1 MYSCS
6 WDHSLKEWDVE
17 VRTIRHFFL
26 LSFLLLLFLLQLFG
40 CPVCVSIGKC
50 CRFNTAAMYRVR

>member
-17 VRTIRHFFL
+17 VRTIRHFFVIVIL
-26 LSFLLLLFLLQLFG
+26 VAAALLQLFV
-40 CPVCVSIGKC
+40 CPVCLSIREC
-50 CRFNTAAMYRVR
+50 CRFNTAATYRVR